1 MNRRSKTIL
10 VSGVILLIAT
20 IIVSLICIDD
30 WSGVT
35 GWAFVTMLW
44 SEVVLFGGL
53 VFVPFLLDLAILS
66 LIARSAQM

>member
-53 VFVPFLLDLAILS
+53 VFVE
-66 LIARSAQM
+66 